1 MKGVRETLT
10 VLCNFG
16 QSTGFRMGG
25 DDITNLACFQGFRQW
40 ALKAKYRERKEE
52 KHFDER
58 TSYAAQERIMMR
70 SQNKAFKM

>member
-1 MKGVRETLT
+1 
-10 VLCNFG
+10 
-16 QSTGFRMGG
+16 MGG